1 MKKGLTIALL
11 IVCFLILVVLTAILI
26 EGGVFVIEGLN
37 GKDGIDGSDG
47 KNGLD
52 GSNGLDGTNGKSAYE
67 LALED
72 GFEGSLHE
80 WLLSLAVRG
89 SDGEDG
95 KVGKEG
101 VGVKNVQINDKG
113 ELLVT
118 LTDGR
123 VLNAGQ
129 VGTDGSGVTST
140 EPDADGY
147 YEVYETVIME
157 GASMLNLRLSDEVD
171 SKGQPIGSLHCSIT
185 KGTELLR
192 VGDQKI
198 DEGFSRLVYNG
209 EICYARSKYF
219 EVKYE
224 YKGEIP
230 EIHLPE
236 RIVLTEG
243 VEAWFIT
250 DQILPDIPDDLK
262 ITYSYSGEGVRKYD
276 GGEAFSI
283 TPAWKN
289 ASSATPH
296 APEAATLT
304 VKLQKRV
311 DGELRTI
318 LEKSVDVTVVAKQ
331 SDLSLTGI
339 VIGDSRISDGTLV
352 TALDT
357 TLSNLKLLGTR
368 SFHDI
373 PHEGRG
379 AWSTAHYLKTPAW
392 NSAGLVENAFYNPA
406 DGVKG
411 FDFTYYMN
419 QHYPTELL
427 DFVVINLGAND
438 NFSKAS
444 VENLEKMVKSI
455 QSYATAKGKSVKI
468 LVMTEYLSPA
478 DGYYLEQSSNTD
490 VDAERDK
497 QFKYFTYLDEAFSG
511 REGEGVYLLPN
522 YLAIDSWTDR
532 LRKTVTT
539 SSGEEQRIFDVVHLG
554 RNGYLKEAAMI
565 EAYLYRIF
573 GVQ

>member
-11 IVCFLILVVLTAILI
+11 VVCFLILVVLTAILI

-157 GASMLNLRLSDEVD
+157 NASSLNLRLTPDTTNGVILTSV
-171 SKGQPIGSLHCSIT
+171 S

-192 VGDQKI
+192 VGDQKT

-209 EICYARSKYF
+209 QICYARSKYF

-296 APEAATLT
+296 APETATLT

-331 SDLSLTGI
+331 SSLSLTGI

-352 TALDT
+352 SALKTD
-357 TLSNLKLLGTR
+357 LSNLTLLGTR
-368 SFHDI
+368 SFHDV

-379 AWSTAHYLKTPAW
+379 AWSTAHYLERESLTISGSVVP
-392 NSAGLVENAFYNPA
+392 NAFYNPA
-406 DGVKG
+406 TKG
-411 FDFTYYMN
+411 FDFSYYMN
-419 QHYPTELL
+419 QNYSTASL

-490 VDAERDK
+490 VDAKRDK
-497 QFKYFTYLDEAFSG
+497 QFKYFTYLDEAFAN

>member
-11 IVCFLILVVLTAILI
+11 VVCALILVVLTAILI

-52 GSNGLDGTNGKSAYE
+52 GSNGLDGADGKSAYE

-89 SDGEDG
+89 ADGEDG
-95 KVGKEG
+95 KTGKEG
-101 VGVKNVQINDKG
+101 VGVKSVRVNEDG
-113 ELLVT
+113 DLLVT

-123 VLNAGQ
+123 VLNAGF
-129 VGTDGSGVTST
+129 VGNDGSGVTST

-157 GASMLNLRLSDEVD
+157 GASSLNLRLTPDTVNGVILTSV
-171 SKGQPIGSLHCSIT
+171 S

-192 VGDQKI
+192 VGDQKT

-209 EICYARSKYF
+209 QICYARSKYF

-230 EIHLPE
+230 EIHLPDS
-236 RIVLTEG
+236 IVLTEG

-250 DQILPDIPDDLK
+250 DQILPDISDDLK
-262 ITYSYSGEGVRKYD
+262 ITYSYSGEGARVYD
-276 GGEAFSI
+276 GCEAFSI

-296 APEAATLT
+296 APETATLS
-304 VKLQKRV
+304 VKVQKRV

-318 LEKSVDVTVVAKQ
+318 HEQSVSVTVVDAQ
-331 SDLSLTGI
+331 TDLSLTGI

-352 TALDT
+352 TALAAD
-357 TLSNLKLLGTR
+357 LSNLTLLGTR

-379 AWSTAHYLKTPAW
+379 AWSTAHYLERESLTI
-392 NSAGLVENAFYNPA
+392 AGSVVPNAFYNPA
-406 DGVKG
+406 TGG

-419 QHYPTELL
+419 QNYSAAAL

-444 VENLEKMVKSI
+444 VGNIEKMVQSI
-455 QSYATAKGKSVKI
+455 QGYAAAKGKSVKI
-468 LVMTEYLSPA
+468 FVMTEYLSPA

-490 VDAERDK
+490 VDAKRDK
-497 QFKYFTYLDEAFSG
+497 QFKYFTYLDAAFSG
-511 REGEGVYLLPN
+511 REDEGVYLLPN

>member
-11 IVCFLILVVLTAILI
+11 VVCALILVVLTAILI

-52 GSNGLDGTNGKSAYE
+52 GSNGLDGADGKSAYE

-89 SDGEDG
+89 ADGEDG
-95 KVGKEG
+95 KTGKEG
-101 VGVKNVQINDKG
+101 VGVKSVRVNEDG
-113 ELLVT
+113 DLLVT

-123 VLNAGQ
+123 VLNAGF
-129 VGTDGSGVTST
+129 VGNDGSGVTST

-157 GASMLNLRLSDEVD
+157 GASSLNLRLTPDTVNGVILTSV
-171 SKGQPIGSLHCSIT
+171 S

-192 VGDQKI
+192 VGDQKT

-209 EICYARSKYF
+209 QICYARSKYF

-230 EIHLPE
+230 EIHLPDS
-236 RIVLTEG
+236 IVLTEG

-250 DQILPDIPDDLK
+250 DQILPDISDDLK
-262 ITYSYSGEGVRKYD
+262 ITYSYSGEGARVYD
-276 GGEAFSI
+276 GCEAFSI

-296 APEAATLT
+296 APETATLS
-304 VKLQKRV
+304 VKVQKRV

-318 LEKSVDVTVVAKQ
+318 HERSVSVTVVDAQ
-331 SDLSLTGI
+331 TDLSLTGI

-352 TALDT
+352 SALKND
-357 TLSNLKLLGTR
+357 LSNLTLLGTR

-379 AWSTAHYLKTPAW
+379 AWSTAHYLERESLTI
-392 NSAGLVENAFYNPA
+392 AGSVVPNAFYNPA
-406 DGVKG
+406 TGG

-419 QHYPTELL
+419 QNYSAAAL

-444 VENLEKMVKSI
+444 VGNIEKMVQSI
-455 QSYATAKGKSVKI
+455 QGYAAAKGKSVKI
-468 LVMTEYLSPA
+468 FVMTEYLSPA

-490 VDAERDK
+490 VDAKRDK
-497 QFKYFTYLDEAFSG
+497 QFKYFTYLDAAFSG
-511 REGEGVYLLPN
+511 REDEGVYLLPN

>member
-11 IVCFLILVVLTAILI
+11 VVCFLILVVLTAILI

-52 GSNGLDGTNGKSAYE
+52 GSNGLDGADGKSAYE

-89 SDGEDG
+89 ADGEDG
-95 KVGKEG
+95 KTGKEG
-101 VGVKNVQINDKG
+101 VGVKSVRVNEDG
-113 ELLVT
+113 DLLVT

-123 VLNAGQ
+123 VLNAGF
-129 VGTDGSGVTST
+129 VGNDGSGVTST

-157 GASMLNLRLSDEVD
+157 GASSLNLRLTPDTVNGVILTSV
-171 SKGQPIGSLHCSIT
+171 S

-192 VGDQKI
+192 VGDQKT

-209 EICYARSKYF
+209 QICYARSKYF

-230 EIHLPE
+230 EIHLPDS
-236 RIVLTEG
+236 IVLTEG

-250 DQILPDIPDDLK
+250 DQILPDISDDLK
-262 ITYSYSGEGVRKYD
+262 ITYSYSGEGARVYD
-276 GGEAFSI
+276 GCEAFSI

-296 APEAATLT
+296 APETATLS
-304 VKLQKRV
+304 VKVQKRV

-318 LEKSVDVTVVAKQ
+318 HEQSVSVTVVDAQ
-331 SDLSLTGI
+331 TDLSLTGI

-352 TALDT
+352 TALAAD
-357 TLSNLKLLGTR
+357 LSNLTLLGTR

-379 AWSTAHYLKTPAW
+379 AWSTAHYLERESLTI
-392 NSAGLVENAFYNPA
+392 AGSVVPNAFYNPA
-406 DGVKG
+406 TGG

-419 QHYPTELL
+419 QNYSAAAL

-444 VENLEKMVKSI
+444 VGNIEKMVQSI
-455 QSYATAKGKSVKI
+455 QGYAAAKGKSVKI
-468 LVMTEYLSPA
+468 FVMTEYLSPA

-490 VDAERDK
+490 VDAKRDK
-497 QFKYFTYLDEAFSG
+497 QFKYFTYLDAAFSG
-511 REGEGVYLLPN
+511 REDEGVYLLPN

>member
-11 IVCFLILVVLTAILI
+11 VVCCLILVVLTAILI

-52 GSNGLDGTNGKSAYE
+52 GSNGLDGADGKSAYE

-89 SDGEDG
+89 ADGEDG
-95 KVGKEG
+95 KTGKEG
-101 VGVKNVQINDKG
+101 VGVKSVRVNEDG
-113 ELLVT
+113 DLLVT

-123 VLNAGQ
+123 VLNAGF
-129 VGTDGSGVTST
+129 VGNDGSGVTST

-157 GASMLNLRLSDEVD
+157 GASSLNLRLTPDTVNGVILTSV
-171 SKGQPIGSLHCSIT
+171 S

-192 VGDQKI
+192 VGDQKT

-209 EICYARSKYF
+209 QICYARSKYF

-230 EIHLPE
+230 EIHLPDS
-236 RIVLTEG
+236 IVLTEG

-250 DQILPDIPDDLK
+250 DQILPDISDDLK
-262 ITYSYSGEGVRKYD
+262 ITYSYSGEGARVYD
-276 GGEAFSI
+276 GCEAFSI

-296 APEAATLT
+296 APETATLS
-304 VKLQKRV
+304 VKVQKRV

-318 LEKSVDVTVVAKQ
+318 HEQSVSVTVVDAQ
-331 SDLSLTGI
+331 TDLSLTGI

-352 TALDT
+352 SALKND
-357 TLSNLKLLGTR
+357 LSNLTLLGTR

-379 AWSTAHYLKTPAW
+379 AWSTAHYLERESLTI
-392 NSAGLVENAFYNPA
+392 AGSVVPNAFYNPA
-406 DGVKG
+406 TGG

-419 QHYPTELL
+419 QNYSAAAL

-444 VENLEKMVKSI
+444 VGNIEKMVQSI
-455 QSYATAKGKSVKI
+455 QGYAAAKGKSVKI
-468 LVMTEYLSPA
+468 FVMTEYLSPA

-490 VDAERDK
+490 VDAKRDK
-497 QFKYFTYLDEAFSG
+497 QFKYFTYLDAAFSG
-511 REGEGVYLLPN
+511 REDEGVYLLPN